1 MQTTLTILVVDD
13 ETSFAT
19 ALAALL
25 SRDGHQVDTAENGN
39 AALRQIQARH
49 YGPAGAFEQKPTVLI
64 FSTGLASLMKGR
76 SCYAASMK
84 YVPLGITCL

>member
-49 YGPAGAFEQKPTVLI
+49 YGPAGTSYHLSTPI
-64 FSTGLASLMKGR
+64 RHFSYPICTTGSRRIRLAS
-76 SCYAASMK
+76 
-84 YVPLGITCL
+84 